1 MIVRAR
7 EAEMQ
12 FLRQEA
18 SSLREELEVARM
30 VPTVFCCFF
39 VCFFTPRHSGK
50 RHFLSILIEKHHMLG
65 SILLK
70 YMYFN
75 NKEVHILLYC

>member
-30 VPTVFCCFF
+30 VPTVFCCFL
-39 VCFFTPRHSGK
+39 FFLPQDILIK

-75 NKEVHILLYC
+75 DIEVHLLIYC